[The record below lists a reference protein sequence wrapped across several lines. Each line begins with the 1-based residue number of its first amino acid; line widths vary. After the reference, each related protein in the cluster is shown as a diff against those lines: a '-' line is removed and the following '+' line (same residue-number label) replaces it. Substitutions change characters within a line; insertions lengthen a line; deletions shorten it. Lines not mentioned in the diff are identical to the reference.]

1 MKLTGLRSLR
11 PYQELDDRIRESFLV
26 QLEDCCF
33 TGRNIHYPNCL
44 LQTAHSILVN
54 PYDERVMS
62 LQRDSFYDNDTW
74 VDPVFIVPDQECNTP
89 VYFFIYNVDNYFHF
103 LYDTL
108 PYLVG
113 YFELKKSIP
122 DLELI
127 LNTSHPSK
135 KTLSPFVS
143 EMLNLLGVQWRFVE
157 PTTLYKKV
165 FVSTSLTHGRKSNEP
180 PSRIAYSIWNK
191 LADASKYSGE
201 TPKRFYISRRSWVHG
216 KTENMGTNYTT
227 RRCCKN
233 EDAVVELLSKYGIQE
248 VFTELL
254 TTDEKIAYFR
264 NAELVV
270 GVVGGGMC
278 NLLFSPPSTSVICI
292 HTPYFLDINKRF
304 EYSMEHTALVVS
316 DCTMHTPSPG
326 KFKLFSRVR
335 VTGAE
340 NHYNGC
346 VGEVEGFYREGKVIV
361 SVSSNNVAG
370 FSQDFP
376 MVKVEFD
383 EDDLEAVDNGLN
395 SPYTID
401 LDLLEEN
408 LKNILS
414 A

>member
-1 MKLTGLRSLR
+1 
-11 PYQELDDRIRESFLV
+11 
-26 QLEDCCF
+26 
-33 TGRNIHYPNCL
+33 
-44 LQTAHSILVN
+44 
-54 PYDERVMS
+54 MS
-62 LQRDSFYDNDTW
+62 LQRDSFYDNDSW
-74 VDPVFIVPDQECNTP
+74 NDPVFVVPDEECNTP
-89 VYFFIYNVDNYFHF
+89 VYFFVYNVDNYFHF

-113 YFELKKSIP
+113 YFELQKSIP
-122 DLELI
+122 NLELV
-127 LNTSHPSK
+127 LNTSHPTK
-135 KTLSPFVS
+135 RTLPPFVS
-143 EMLNLLGVQWRFVE
+143 EMLNLLLVKWRFVE
-157 PTTLYKKV
+157 PTTLYKTV

-180 PSRIAYSIWNK
+180 PSQVAYSVWNR
-191 LADASKYSGE
+191 LADASRFVGE
-201 TPKRFYISRRSWVHG
+201 TPKRFYISRRSWIHG

-233 EDAVVELLSKYGIQE
+233 EDAVVELLAKYGIQE

-278 NLLFSPPSTSVICI
+278 NLLFSPPSTKAVCI

-304 EYSMEHTALVVS
+304 QYSMEHTALVVS
-316 DCTMHTPSPG
+316 DCTVHTPSPG

-335 VTGAE
+335 VIKEGNPYA
-340 NHYNGC
+340 GF
-346 VGEVEGFYREGKVIV
+346 VGEVEGYPRGGVVVV

-383 EDDLEAVDNGLN
+383 EDDLEAVDDGLN
-395 SPYTID
+395 SPYTVD
-401 LDLLEEN
+401 LTMLEQN
-408 LKNILS
+408 LKKILS
-414 A
+414 S